1 MSTIKVNVKRI
12 ADNGFSINKEIM
24 DDESKQLDAR
34 MGFELL
40 SDINKN
46 LVTIATQIAYVTPE
60 SEVGAILN
68 FSYTLEVI
76 SLKDLQYISN
86 PAKETHDYKFPNGF
100 IESVLTDVYA
110 TGRVLMASHLKGTR
124 LENNYLPFGG
134 ATNLI
139 ALMKKKK

>member
-1 MSTIKVNVKRI
+1 MSTIKVNIKRI
-12 ADNGFSINKEIM
+12 TENSFLTNKDIIDDN
-24 DDESKQLDAR
+24 SKTVEVK

-46 LVTIATQIAYVTPE
+46 LLTIAAKIAYVTTN
-60 SEVGAILN
+60 SEVAAVLD

-86 PAKETHDYKFPNGF
+86 PSKGTHDYKFPNGF

-110 TGRVLMASHLKGTR
+110 TGRVMMATHLKGSR
-124 LENNYLPFGG
+124 LENYYLPFGG
-134 ATNLI
+134 AGNLI
-139 ALMKKKK
+139 KLMKKRR

>member
-1 MSTIKVNVKRI
+1 MGTIKINIKRI
-12 ADNGFSINKEIM
+12 TENSFSINKGIM
-24 DDESKQLDAR
+24 EDSSKPLEPK

-46 LVTIATQIAYVTPE
+46 LLTISTQIAYVTPE
-60 SEVGAILN
+60 VQIGAILK

-76 SLKDLQYISN
+76 NLKDLQYISN
-86 PAKETHDYKFPNGF
+86 PSKGTHDYKFPNGF

-110 TGRVLMASHLKGTR
+110 TGRIMMASHLKGTR
-124 LENNYLPFGG
+124 LENEFLPFGG

-139 ALMKKKK
+139 RQIRQKK